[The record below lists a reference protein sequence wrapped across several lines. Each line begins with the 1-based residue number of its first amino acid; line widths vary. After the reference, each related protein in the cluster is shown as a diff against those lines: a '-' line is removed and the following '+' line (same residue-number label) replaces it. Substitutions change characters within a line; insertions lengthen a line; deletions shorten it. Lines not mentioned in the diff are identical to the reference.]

1 LARKL
6 KVYQTALGF
15 FEEAIAAPSM
25 KAALEAWGSN
35 SNLFHQGAAK
45 ETNDPEIV
53 AAALA
58 KPGVVLRRAVGSSG
72 PFTEH
77 AALPTDLDGEDVSGR
92 PKKSAPR
99 RKKQPPGR
107 IDDKAAREAG
117 LEYERA
123 EARRESERRKV
134 EGRREKERQRREQAI
149 AKAQAAFDNA
159 QRDHEARASA
169 IEAERSAVENRA
181 HAEEDRWQKQK
192 QKLDLSLRRARS

>member
-1 LARKL
+1 MARKL

-77 AALPTDLDGEDVSGR
+77 AALPTVLDGEDVSSR
-92 PKKSAPR
+92 PKKSAPETE
-99 RKKQPPGR
+99 
-107 IDDKAAREAG
+107 KAGAG
-117 LEYERA
+117 
-123 EARRESERRKV
+123 K
-134 EGRREKERQRREQAI
+134 
-149 AKAQAAFDNA
+149 
-159 QRDHEARASA
+159 
-169 IEAERSAVENRA
+169 
-181 HAEEDRWQKQK
+181 DR
-192 QKLDLSLRRARS
+192 